1 MTTKTNTSKTAQVFV
16 GALQPAPKY
25 KVAQQ
30 ARKRF
35 SFGNV
40 WLNAVLAGVIEDR
53 QKLVAHA
60 VKLKVGRKYD
70 LNQLK
75 FDTLLAKVQKAVAQ

>member
-1 MTTKTNTSKTAQVFV
+1 MTNQVQAQVQV
-16 GALQPAPKY
+16 ANKPLAKY

-40 WLNAVLAGVIEDR
+40 WLNAVLAGVVTDKD
-53 QKLVAHA
+53 KLVAHA
-60 VKLKVGRKYD
+60 VALKVGRKWD
-70 LNQLK
+70 LNKLK
-75 FDTLLAKVQKAVAQ
+75 FDTLLNKVQTALLASVQQ